1 MKFHFIGI
9 GGVGMSALAR
19 MAIQKG
25 FEVSGSDLKMNKAL
39 EELQK
44 LGATIFLEHSRE
56 HVEGKDFIIFSTAI
70 NNDNPE
76 FFHAPKEKLLH
87 RSELLAKFLESKK
100 AIVIAGAHGKTTTT
114 SLMAHTLKK
123 ADLAPS
129 FAVGGFSPSLDLIN
143 GIIGEGE
150 FFVVE
155 GDESDGSFLNIE
167 PYAAI
172 ITNVDFDHLD
182 FWKEEKKLLSAY
194 KQFISK
200 TQNPGLVF
208 YPKSDKHLSMWG
220 LNGVDYG
227 EEKDSKINCFD
238 LELYGNGQKFS
249 IGYKGK
255 IYKDIYLNL
264 LGKHNVYNA
273 LGVFGLAFEL
283 GVDVETIK
291 NAFKTFEGVK
301 RRLEFKKVY
310 KSSLIYDDYAHHPE
324 EIKAIV
330 KTIALVFDKKKKIAI
345 FQPHRNSRFSDFFP
359 QFIESQTWEGIDK
372 IIITDI
378 YAALERVDSKFS
390 VIDFIREMKPFNVE
404 YVPRNKIA
412 AHVKKIASKDSV
424 FVTLGAG
431 DITNLSNELEDE

>member
-1 MKFHFIGI
+1 MKFHFIGM

-25 FEVSGSDLKMNKAL
+25 YEVSGSDLKMNKAL
-39 EELQK
+39 DELEK
-44 LGATIFLEHSRE
+44 LGAIIFLEHSRE

-70 NNDNPE
+70 SKDNPE
-76 FFHAPKEKLLH
+76 FIYAPKEKLLH
-87 RSELLAKFLESKK
+87 RSELLARFLESKK

-123 ADLAPS
+123 ANFDPS
-129 FAVGGFSPSLDLIN
+129 FAVGGFSSSLDLVN
-143 GIIGEGE
+143 GYIGSGE

-155 GDESDGSFLNIE
+155 GDESDGSFLNTE

-182 FWKEEKKLLSAY
+182 FWKEEEGLLLAY
-194 KQFISK
+194 REFLSK
-200 TQNPGLVF
+200 VKNPELVF
-208 YPKSDKHLSMWG
+208 YPKSDEHLSNWG
-220 LNGVDYG
+220 LKGFCYG
-227 EEKDSKINCFD
+227 EDKESDITYFD
-238 LELYGNGQKFS
+238 LESCDQGQKFS
-249 IGYKGK
+249 ILYKGQ
-255 IYKDIYLNL
+255 IYKDIHLNL
-264 LGKHNVYNA
+264 LGKHNVFNA

-291 NAFKTFEGVK
+291 KAFKTFEGVK
-301 RRLEFKKVY
+301 RRLEFKKLY
-310 KSSLIYDDYAHHPE
+310 KGSLIYDDYAHHPE

-330 KTIALVFDKKKKIAI
+330 NTLAQLFDKKKKIAV
-345 FQPHRNSRFSDFFP
+345 FQPHRNSRFSDFFSR
-359 QFIESQTWEGIDK
+359 FVETKTWEGIDK

-378 YAALERVDSKFS
+378 YRASERIDSKFS
-390 VIDFIREMKPFNVE
+390 VKDFIREMKHFNVE

-412 AHVKKIASKDSV
+412 PYIKKIASNESV

-431 DITNLSNELEDE
+431 DITNLSNELENE